1 MIRVLI
7 CTFLLVAVAG
17 CGSSGTPEEQAQL
30 FCDTLERVNSGGM
43 NTDSLPEL
51 AGHAKVLRTL
61 LDVAPAVIEGDL
73 RQFHAI
79 FASWAGAVSG
89 DNPMLQTFRELS
101 DPSLAGAEGRIGD
114 YIADA
119 CGLRIGDGSYVEA
132 DRPSAQDI
140 CPGWPRI
147 GSPLT
152 FNNFPN
158 LPDISGAN
166 YFANDFMMSRV
177 GLALGDAF
185 AVEPGGW
192 VELHGQYP
200 RARYFAYHPND
211 FDLNNLKTLRDVD
224 LDPDP
229 GSVNPFREVP
239 APGSKNYYTAKL
251 VFTAAPDAPESN
263 TSYVGVKKDGESSNR
278 YLFNM
283 LRLYASDIGDGPN
296 SGGVPLP
303 AVTIY
308 AADGSVSQHFEE
320 CDLYAEGRP
329 LLKTDLKFPELPIA
343 DHRARRTP
351 VWSSSS
357 NFDAPSDTLANA
369 DVQYLS
375 TVYSRRFGNI
385 FVLRA
390 KYLTAPNTRS
400 GEPVSTPGYD
410 VRLYTLCNYN
420 IWAGNAIDCMLD
432 TELKVGDDGYYT
444 LVISDQEN
452 RPGNLA
458 AEQATWMDWGPFLD
472 GQISF
477 RHVFRENPRVSEIAA
492 ALDGTAVS
500 ESTQPYV
507 PIALPCNT
515 STFEQGGWEACLG
528 AHRGHSL

>member
-1 MIRVLI
+1 MKVLSVLI
-7 CTFLLVAVAG
+7 MTALLIA
-17 CGSSGTPEEQAQL
+17 CGGRGDPAEQATNFCRQL
-30 FCDTLERVNSGGM
+30 EQVNAGAVDTTG
-43 NTDSLPEL
+43 LPEL
-51 AGHAKVLRTL
+51 AGHAEVLRTL
-61 LDVAPAVIEGDL
+61 LDVAPQVIEEDL
-73 RQFHAI
+73 QQFHDI

-89 DNPMLQTFRELS
+89 DNPMLDTFKELS

-114 YIADA
+114 YIATA
-119 CGLRIGDGSYVEA
+119 CGLRIGDGRYMEA
-132 DRPSAQDI
+132 ERPGAQEI

-192 VELHGQYP
+192 VEVHGQYP

-224 LDPDP
+224 LEPDP

-239 APGSKNYYTAKL
+239 APGSKNYYTARL
-251 VFTAAPDAPESN
+251 VFSAPPETPEPN

-308 AADGSVSQHFEE
+308 DADGNISEHFEE
-320 CDLYAEGRP
+320 CDLYAAGNP
-329 LLKTDLKFPELPIA
+329 LLQTDLQFPALPIA

-351 VWSSSS
+351 LWSTSS

-390 KYLTAPNTRS
+390 RYLSAPDTRA
-400 GEPVSTPGYD
+400 GIPVSAPGYD

-432 TELKVGDDGYYT
+432 TELTVDGDGFYT
-444 LVISDQEN
+444 LVISDAEH
-452 RPGNLA
+452 RPANLA
-458 AEQATWMDWGPFLD
+458 VEQATWMDWGPYLD
-472 GQISF
+472 GQISY
-477 RHVFRENPRVSEIAA
+477 RHVFRENPLVRKIAA
-492 ALDGTAVS
+492 ALHGAPAS
-500 ESTQPYV
+500 ESTRPYV
-507 PIALPCNT
+507 PVALPCT
-515 STFEQGGWEACLG
+515 RSIFERGGWKACLSK
-528 AHRGHSL
+528 HRDESP